1 MHARTRGPLQDV
13 SVCVRVRVR
22 VVCCRPTVSLISS
35 DRATMTSH
43 GPVQKE
49 DVKEDR
55 EERWTDFIYN
65 SRTGEFCGR
74 TGRSWGLI
82 LLFYSVFYGFLT
94 GMFSLTMF
102 VMLQTLDPDVPRHQN
117 LVKSPGLVIRP
128 HVVEISYNRSEP
140 SDYLKYV
147 EQLHE
152 LLQKYNDSVQ
162 EKNDLCLVGEYTE
175 QEEVK
180 EQREKKV
187 CQFKRSV
194 LSQCSGLMDPFY
206 GYGDGTPCVIV
217 KMNRVRLYLLFIIYI
232 YIHLVPWKQ
241 FTHINYHGNYLHTSH
256 TQTHTH
262 THHLP
267 METIYTHTHQLPLET
282 ISTNTHI
289 SYHGNYLHTHQLL
302 WKLFTHTSVTVETI
316 YTHISNHGN
325 YFHT

>member
-217 KMNRVRLYLLFIIYI
+217 KMNRIIGLKPKGDPFINCTA
-232 YIHLVPWKQ
+232 K
-241 FTHINYHGNYLHTSH
+241 TSLRM
-256 TQTHTH
+256 QYY
-262 THHLP
+262 P
-267 METIYTHTHQLPLET
+267 AEGRIDRMFFPYYGK
-282 ISTNTHI
+282 NTH
-289 SYHGNYLHTHQLL
+289 SDYVQPLVAVKLL
-302 WKLFTHTSVTVETI
+302 INKSNNNDYQTIVCTVEG
-316 YTHISNHGN
+316 SDLRNHDERDKSLGRVT
-325 YFHT
+325 FRVRVTQ